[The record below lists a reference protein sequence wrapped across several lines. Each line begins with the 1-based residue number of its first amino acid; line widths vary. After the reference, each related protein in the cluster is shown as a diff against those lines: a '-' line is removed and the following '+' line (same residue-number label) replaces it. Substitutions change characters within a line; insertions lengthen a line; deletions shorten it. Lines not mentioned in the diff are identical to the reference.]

1 MRFHPIHLRRGVLN
15 VALVVLVALAL
26 VSGACASTPPDRVVY
41 TTISSAVDAVQAGM
55 GAFNDLYKQGKF
67 TPDDRAKV
75 LDAYAKFQVV
85 ARAATKVG
93 QGATAPSPDV
103 MKLVSDA
110 AFDVLKII
118 RAFTG
123 VK

>member
-1 MRFHPIHLRRGVLN
+1 MRTRFTRVPPWLAVI
-15 VALVVLVALAL
+15 VALAL

-55 GAFNDLYKQGKF
+55 GAFNDIYKQGKF
-67 TPDDRAKV
+67 TPDDRAEV
-75 LDAYAKFQVV
+75 LDAYAKFQSV
-85 ARAATKVG
+85 ARAAVKLG
-93 QGATAPSPDV
+93 EGATQPNPDV
-103 MKLVSDA
+103 MKLVSDS
-110 AFDVLKII
+110 AFDTLKII